1 MNLVDIKRAVIKTE
15 SLLHALASLVE
26 AQGKQ
31 IDELKA
37 QLNEKR
43 PYRRRNPGEDR
54 GSGTE

>member
-1 MNLVDIKRAVIKTE
+1 MNLVDIKRAVLKTDT
-15 SLLHALASLVE
+15 LLQALASLVE

-37 QLNEKR
+37 KLNEKR
-43 PYRRRNPGEDR
+43 PYRRRDSGEDR